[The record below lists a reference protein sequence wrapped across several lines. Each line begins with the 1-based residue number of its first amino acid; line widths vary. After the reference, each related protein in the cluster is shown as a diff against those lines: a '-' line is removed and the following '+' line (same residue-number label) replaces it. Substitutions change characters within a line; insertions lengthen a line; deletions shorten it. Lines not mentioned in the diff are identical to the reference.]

1 MVSSLPVVL
10 HVSHLARPCV
20 AFSIKGPLWPSFL
33 EESIALQSFRGASAG
48 TETFAV
54 PLVAHY
60 FQALCRKNKELI
72 DRYALNRFATAG
84 VSANPTFLCAASVSA
99 TIYTHTIDYIYIY
112 TLYIYI
118 YYVYFTLY
126 IYNIQYVCMFLKV
139 GAPCFTPV
147 SHEFPFE
154 FRMNIRRLSGPGAL
168 FSKPG

>member
-1 MVSSLPVVL
+1 M
-10 HVSHLARPCV
+10 

-72 DRYALNRFATAG
+72 DRYALNRFATAS

-99 TIYTHTIDYIYIY
+99 T
-112 TLYIYI
+112 L
-118 YYVYFTLY
+118 VAELPARS
-126 IYNIQYVCMFLKV
+126 LWA
-139 GAPCFTPV
+139 GAVRSGNLWCA
-147 SHEFPFE
+147 
-154 FRMNIRRLSGPGAL
+154 LSARAL
-168 FSKPG
+168 QIAEILILLLQSLLES